1 MLSHKASPGAP
12 AGQVIGLDAL
22 RFAAAGLVMLYH
34 LACTAWLVPSS
45 EAAGLLA
52 APVGFPGPLPA
63 LLPLSASGWIGVPIF
78 FVISGFVIAYT
89 ATGATPR
96 RFLESRALRLLPCAW
111 FCASVTFV
119 LALGFAPEGVAEL
132 TGRYLK
138 TLVLFPAPRWID
150 GVYWTLGI
158 EISFYAFVFALLA
171 LGRTDRLE
179 PAVAC
184 LGLASALAWCLA
196 ATPLVPGL
204 DVLIS
209 TRIAKLLLVT
219 HGCEFA
225 LGVVIWAASRSGW
238 TGRRL
243 AVAALCLTGSLLQ
256 IGYDARFTRHSLGL
270 DPAAW
275 APLAVPL
282 GLYLGFLGLFLL
294 SVRTNE
300 HLLRML
306 GRGAPALRAI
316 GLSTYPLYLLHTFVG
331 VLAMRAM
338 LALGLDPLAS
348 LAAGI
353 AAAVLAALA
362 VSGWIEPVLRRRLR
376 GLIDRHL
383 QPRDGLL
390 GRAASTR
397 RKPA

>member
-1 MLSHKASPGAP
+1 MSPHKTAP
-12 AGQVIGLDAL
+12 SGQVIGLDAL
-22 RFAAAGLVMLYH
+22 RFAAASLVMLYH
-34 LACTAWLVPSS
+34 LACTAWRVPSS
-45 EAAGLLA
+45 EAAALLA
-52 APVGFPGPLPA
+52 TPVAFPG

-111 FCASVTFV
+111 FCASVSFV
-119 LALGFAPEGVAEL
+119 LALGFAPEGAAEL
-132 TGRYLK
+132 TGRYLR
-138 TLVLFPAPRWID
+138 TLVLFPVPRWID

-171 LGRTDRLE
+171 LGRADRLE
-179 PAVAC
+179 PAVAA
-184 LGLASALAWCLA
+184 LGTLSALAWCVA
-196 ATPLVPGL
+196 ATPLVAGL

-209 TRIAKLLLVT
+209 TRIAKLLLIT
-219 HGCEFA
+219 HGCDFA
-225 LGVVIWAASRSGW
+225 LGVVIWAAARGGW

-243 AVAALCLTGSLLQ
+243 AVATLCLAGSLFQ

-270 DPAAW
+270 DAASW
-275 APLAVPL
+275 TPLAVPL
-282 GLYLGFLGLFLL
+282 ALYLGFLGLFLL
-294 SVRTNE
+294 SVRHNE
-300 HLLRML
+300 RLLRAL

-331 VLAMRAM
+331 VLAMRAT
-338 LALGLDPLAS
+338 LALGLDPVAS
-348 LAAGI
+348 LLAGI
-353 AAAVLAALA
+353 LAAVAAALT
-362 VSGWIEPVLRRRLR
+362 VSAWIEPALRRRLR

-383 QPRDGLL
+383 QPRGGLL
-390 GRAASTR
+390 GRAVSTR